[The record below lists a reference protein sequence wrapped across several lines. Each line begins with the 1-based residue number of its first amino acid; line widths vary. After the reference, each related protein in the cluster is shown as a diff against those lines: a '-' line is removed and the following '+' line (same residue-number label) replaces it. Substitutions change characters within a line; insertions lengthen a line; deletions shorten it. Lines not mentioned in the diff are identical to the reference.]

1 MSFCDRSHNQRI
13 PYHRTQHEQN
23 GIGFIPGC
31 FFQILRKVCDLGFFR
46 SLYPEELLQRY
57 PFEPIQF

>member
-1 MSFCDRSHNQRI
+1 M
-13 PYHRTQHEQN
+13 
-23 GIGFIPGC
+23 
-31 FFQILRKVCDLGFFR
+31 FFQILRKVCDLDFFR

>member
-1 MSFCDRSHNQRI
+1 MSFYDRSHNQRI

-23 GIGFIPGC
+23 VIGFVPGC

-46 SLYPEELLQRY
+46 SLYPEVLLQRY